1 MREHELQKQIVDALK
16 IAGFDVL
23 ETTAY
28 RQKGPSGVDKG
39 VPDLLVSHKVLQT
52 TFLGI
57 EVKLPGK
64 IKWSSLEQ
72 RELWERGRFHVA
84 QSPGQA
90 VEQSTKWLEAFLR
103 WPFLDIPADDVRS
116 AVGRANRT
124 LEALR

>member
-1 MREHELQKQIVDALK
+1 VREHELQKQIVDALHL
-16 IAGFDVL
+16 AGFEVM

-28 RQKGPSGVDKG
+28 RQKGPTGVDKG
-39 VPDLLVSHKVLQT
+39 IPDLLVSHKILPV

-72 RELWERGRFHVA
+72 SELWERGRFHVA
-84 QSPGQA
+84 QSPEQA
-90 VEQSTKWLEAFLR
+90 VEQASKWLESFLR
-103 WPFLDIPADDVRS
+103 WPFANLPAEDVRS
-116 AVGRANRT
+116 AVSRTKRA

>member
-28 RQKGPSGVDKG
+28 RQKGSSGVDKG
-39 VPDLLVSHKVLQT
+39 VPDLLVSHKVLPV

-57 EVKLPGK
+57 EVKQPGH

-84 QSPGQA
+84 QSPVQA
-90 VEQSTKWLEAFLR
+90 VEQSTKWLETFIQ
-103 WPFLDIPADDVRS
+103 WPFQDIPADDVRS
-116 AVGRANRT
+116 AVGRAKRA

>member
-16 IAGFDVL
+16 LAGFDVL

-28 RQKGPSGVDKG
+28 RQKGPSGMDKG
-39 VPDLLVSHKVLQT
+39 VPDLLVSHKVLPV

-84 QSPGQA
+84 QSPAQA
-90 VEQSTKWLEAFLR
+90 VEQARGWLRDHLH
-103 WPFLDIPADDVRS
+103 WPFSVPYDDVRS
-116 AVGRANRT
+116 AILRADRT

>member
-39 VPDLLVSHKVLQT
+39 VPDLLVSHKVLPV

-72 RELWERGRFHVA
+72 RELWECGRFHVA

-90 VEQSTKWLEAFLR
+90 VEKAVLWLESFLR
-103 WPFLDIPADDVRS
+103 WPFSDIPADDVRS
-116 AVGRANRT
+116 AVSRAKRT
-124 LEALR
+124 LEAFR